1 MSGPDDRHVAG
12 HSVHVPL
19 GRGRRLWYDFVT
31 LNGFTDPDHP
41 EYRRVYLMNVLL
53 LVSTAICAFFFAFH
67 LITAER
73 FNALAGVN
81 GFGVVAAGGL
91 IIDLRRFHRVE
102 RTATLINLFAL
113 FGLAFFLAVEYRNDA
128 AAIWAALYYPF
139 AFFLKGVRAG
149 VRYAAAYTVLAIAV
163 VGLDVLAWHPVGAES
178 AVTSVLNVSVAT
190 LSMLAFLYYYER
202 TREEAAGRLLAAR
215 ERLTQ
220 LSHTD
225 ELTGLYNRRHF
236 ESVFPGEIRRAHR
249 ERQHFGL
256 LMLDVD
262 FFKAYNDHYGHPAGD
277 EVLKQIAAVMRRC
290 MRRTGD
296 LVFRLGGEEFG
307 ALLMVEYP
315 DDAEAIA
322 EAIREDVEA
331 LDLPSEGAPLGMV
344 TVSIGVRLVDGQV
357 PLADRPAARL
367 MAEADGALYEAKKLG
382 RNRVVRYG
390 AAETPESPRAR
401 RLG

>member
-1 MSGPDDRHVAG
+1 MSGLDDRHIAG
-12 HSVHVPL
+12 HPVRVPL
-19 GRGRRLWYDFVT
+19 GRVRRLWYDFVT
-31 LNGFTDPDHP
+31 LNGYTDPDHP

-53 LVSTAICAFFFAFH
+53 LVSTAICTFFFVFH
-67 LITAER
+67 MSIAER

-113 FGLAFFLAVEYRNDA
+113 FGLVFFLAVEYRNDA
-128 AAIWAALYYPF
+128 AAVWAALYYPF
-139 AFFLKGVRAG
+139 AFFLKGVRTG
-149 VRYAAAYTVLAIAV
+149 IKYAAAYTVLAIAV
-163 VGLDVLAWHPVGAES
+163 VALDVLVWHPVGTEA
-178 AVTSVLNVSVAT
+178 ALTSVLNIMVGT
-190 LSMLAFLYYYER
+190 LSMLAFLFYYEI

-277 EVLKQIAAVMRRC
+277 EVLKQIADVMRRC

-307 ALLMVEYP
+307 ALLMVESP
-315 DDAEAIA
+315 EDAEAIA

-331 LDLPSEGAPLGMV
+331 LDLPSEGTAQGIV
-344 TVSIGVRLVDGQV
+344 TVSIGVRLVDDQA
-357 PLADRPAARL
+357 PLADRVAARL
-367 MAEADGALYEAKKLG
+367 MAEADGALYDAKRLG
-382 RNRVVRYG
+382 RNRVVRHG
-390 AAETPESPRAR
+390 ADEAVQAR

>member
-1 MSGPDDRHVAG
+1 MAELDSKYVAG
-12 HSVHVPL
+12 RPGRVPL
-19 GRGRRLWYDFVT
+19 SRFRRAWHNFVT
-31 LNGFTDPDHP
+31 LNGHTDPDHP

-53 LVSTAICAFFFAFH
+53 LVSTGICAFFFTFH
-67 LITAER
+67 LITADR

-91 IIDLRRFHRVE
+91 MIDLRRFHRVE

-139 AFFLKGVRAG
+139 AFFLKGVRSG
-149 VRYAAAYTVLAIAV
+149 VRYAVAYTLLVVLIVGVDVAV
-163 VGLDVLAWHPVGAES
+163 VDPVSAE
-178 AVTSVLNVSVAT
+178 AALTSVLNVLVGT
-190 LSMLAFLYYYER
+190 LSFFAFLYYYEV
-202 TREEAAGRLLAAR
+202 TREEAADRLLAAR

-236 ESVFPGEIRRAHR
+236 ESVFPGEIKRAHR
-249 ERQHFGL
+249 ERRHFGL

-277 EVLKQIAAVMRRC
+277 DVLKQIAEVMRRC

-307 ALLMVEYP
+307 ALLMVESP
-315 DDAEAIA
+315 EDAEAIA
-322 EAIREDVEA
+322 EAIREDVEGLA
-331 LDLPSEGAPLGMV
+331 LPSEGTHQGIV
-344 TVSIGVRLVDGQV
+344 TVSIGVRLVDDDV
-357 PLADRPAARL
+357 PLADRHAARL
-367 MAEADGALYEAKKLG
+367 MAEADGALYDAKRQG
-382 RNRVVRYG
+382 RNRVVRFG
-390 AAETPESPRAR
+390 ASEAARAQG
-401 RLG
+401 LG